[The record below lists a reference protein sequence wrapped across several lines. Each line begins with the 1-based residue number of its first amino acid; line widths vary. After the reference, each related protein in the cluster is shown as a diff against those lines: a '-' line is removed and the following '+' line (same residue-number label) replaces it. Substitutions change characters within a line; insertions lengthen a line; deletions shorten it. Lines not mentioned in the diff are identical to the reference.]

1 MSKFK
6 NILKDILYVSRISK
20 TENKKLLILTS
31 VILTQVAAYT
41 DIGIIVIFSALIVD
55 QYTGIQ
61 FLNNIIGIFVDNTYL
76 LPLLV
81 VFRFL
86 FQYLQK
92 MILKNIEI
100 NVNKNLKIHIL
111 GELLEQKNYST
122 ADSYFYLNILTT
134 HISFF
139 YSSFANFLNSFL
151 QIIVYLTY
159 LIIADIRSVSV
170 LFIGVILLYYPA
182 KTLLLKARNAMHEVY
197 ESGQTSNKEIQRVV
211 DNLFL
216 IKILKK
222 EEHEL
227 NNFRSTL
234 VRFFDNDLKNFRYN
248 ILNSFLPGFFTL
260 FSLSVVASFSRYV
273 KFLTIDFIGVA
284 LRLFQSVSTVSTS
297 LNQII
302 NSHVHIE
309 KFYEM
314 EMNKN
319 LIYKD
324 NYKINKQSE
333 NIKFNNVE
341 FSYFN
346 SDDTIFN
353 KLNLEIPKNSH
364 TLVMGPNG
372 SGKSTLLGLIS
383 GIYFPSKGEV
393 NIFSNKLGF
402 IGPNPLI
409 FDGTLMSNIQY
420 GNENKLDEEVVIEY
434 LKDLETFKEENNYDL
449 TKHITNKTL
458 SSGQMQKIA
467 FIRALLSNIEIL
479 LLDESTANLDDKASK
494 KIFEIL
500 NESNLTIINCTHDQT
515 KFPNA
520 QGLVKIEVTDETRN
534 VTYNKMNK

>member
-1 MSKFK
+1 MSNFR
-6 NILKDILYVSRISK
+6 NILRDILYVSKISK
-20 TENKKLLILTS
+20 TQNKKLLIFAS

-41 DIGIIVIFSALIVD
+41 DIGIIVIFSAIIVD
-55 QYTGIQ
+55 QYTGIKLLNDLIEL
-61 FLNNIIGIFVDNTYL
+61 FVNNIYL

-81 VFRFL
+81 IFRFV

-151 QIIVYLTY
+151 QIVVYLAY
-159 LIIADIRSVSV
+159 LIISDSRSVLILLVGV
-170 LFIGVILLYYPA
+170 LILYYPA
-182 KTLLLKARNAMHEVY
+182 KQLLLKARSAMHEVY
-197 ESGQTSNKEIQRVV
+197 EAGQTSNKEIQRVV

-222 EEHEL
+222 EKQEIS
-227 NNFRSTL
+227 NFSFTL
-234 VRFFDNDLKNFRYN
+234 QKFFENDLKNFRYN

-260 FSLSVVASFSRYV
+260 FSLAIVASFSRFV

-284 LRLFQSVSTVSTS
+284 LRLFQSVSTLSTA

-314 EMNKN
+314 ENNKN
-319 LIYKD
+319 IMFSSNFKVFE
-324 NYKINKQSE
+324 NSEKIKLE
-333 NIKFNNVE
+333 NVTFT
-341 FSYFN
+341 YFN
-346 SDDTIFN
+346 SEESIFEN
-353 KLNLEIPKNSH
+353 INLEIIKNSH
-364 TLVMGPNG
+364 TLIMGPNG

-383 GIYFPSKGEV
+383 GIYFPSKGKVEV
-393 NIFSNKLGF
+393 FSEKFGF

-409 FDGTLMSNIQY
+409 FDGSLISNIEY
-420 GNENKLDEEVVIEY
+420 GNDIKLDEDLVIKY
-434 LKDLETFKEENNYDL
+434 LKDLDTFKEEKSYDL
-449 TKHITNKTL
+449 KREITNKTL

-479 LLDESTANLDDKASK
+479 LLDESTANLDDASSK
-494 KIFEIL
+494 KIFELL
-500 NESNLTIINCTHDQT
+500 NKKNVTIINSTHDQS

-520 QGLVKIEVTDETRN
+520 DGILKINVKNEKRKISFKN
-534 VTYNKMNK
+534 LK

>member
-1 MSKFK
+1 MSNFR
-6 NILKDILYVSRISK
+6 NILRDILYVSKISK
-20 TENKKLLILTS
+20 TQNKKLLIFAS

-41 DIGIIVIFSALIVD
+41 DIGIIVIFSAIIVD
-55 QYTGIQ
+55 QYTGIEL
-61 FLNNIIGIFVDNTYL
+61 LNNLIELFVNNIYL

-81 VFRFL
+81 IFRFV

-151 QIIVYLTY
+151 QIAVYLAY
-159 LIIADIRSVSV
+159 LIISDSRSVLV
-170 LFIGVILLYYPA
+170 LLVGVLILYYPA
-182 KTLLLKARNAMHEVY
+182 KQLLLKARSAMHEVY
-197 ESGQTSNKEIQRVV
+197 EAGQTSNKEIQRVV

-222 EEHEL
+222 EKQEIS
-227 NNFRSTL
+227 NFSYTL
-234 VRFFDNDLKNFRYN
+234 QKFFENDLKNFRYN

-260 FSLSVVASFSRYV
+260 FSLSVVASFSRFV

-284 LRLFQSVSTVSTS
+284 LRLFQSVSTLSTA

-309 KFYEM
+309 KFYEL
-314 EMNKN
+314 ENNKN
-319 LIYKD
+319 IMFRSNFKLVE
-324 NYKINKQSE
+324 NSEKIKLE
-333 NIKFNNVE
+333 NVN

-346 SDDTIFN
+346 SEESIFEN
-353 KLNLEIPKNSH
+353 VNVEIIKNSH
-364 TLVMGPNG
+364 TLIMGPNG

-383 GIYFPSKGEV
+383 GIYFPSNGKVEV
-393 NIFSNKLGF
+393 FSERFGF

-409 FDGTLMSNIQY
+409 FDGSLISNIEY
-420 GNENKLDEEVVIEY
+420 GNDIKLDEDLVIKY
-434 LKDLETFKEENNYDL
+434 LKDLDTFKEEKSYDL
-449 TKHITNKTL
+449 KREITNKTL

-467 FIRALLSNIEIL
+467 FIRALLSDIEIL
-479 LLDESTANLDDKASK
+479 LLDESTANLDDASSK
-494 KIFEIL
+494 KIFELL
-500 NESNLTIINCTHDQT
+500 NKKNVTIINSTHDQS

-520 QGLVKIEVTDETRN
+520 NSILQIDVKNEERKISFKN
-534 VTYNKMNK
+534 LK

>member
-1 MSKFK
+1 MSNFR
-6 NILKDILYVSRISK
+6 NILRDILYVSKISK
-20 TENKKLLILTS
+20 TQNKKLLIFAS

-41 DIGIIVIFSALIVD
+41 DIGIIVIFSAIIVD
-55 QYTGIQ
+55 QYTGIKLLNDLIEL
-61 FLNNIIGIFVDNTYL
+61 FVNNIYL

-81 VFRFL
+81 IFRFV

-151 QIIVYLTY
+151 QIVVYLAY
-159 LIIADIRSVSV
+159 LIISDSRSVLV
-170 LFIGVILLYYPA
+170 LLVGVLILYYPA
-182 KTLLLKARNAMHEVY
+182 KQLLLKARSAMHEVY
-197 ESGQTSNKEIQRVV
+197 EAGQTSNKEIQRVV

-222 EEHEL
+222 EKQEIS
-227 NNFRSTL
+227 NFSFTL
-234 VRFFDNDLKNFRYN
+234 QKFFENDLKNFRYN

-260 FSLSVVASFSRYV
+260 FSLAIVASFSRFV

-284 LRLFQSVSTVSTS
+284 LRLFQSVSTLSTA

-314 EMNKN
+314 ENNKN
-319 LIYKD
+319 IMFSSNFKVFE
-324 NYKINKQSE
+324 NSEKIKLE
-333 NIKFNNVE
+333 NVTFT
-341 FSYFN
+341 YFN
-346 SDDTIFN
+346 SEESIFEN
-353 KLNLEIPKNSH
+353 INLEIIKNSH
-364 TLVMGPNG
+364 TLIMGPNG

-383 GIYFPSKGEV
+383 GIYFPSKGKVEV
-393 NIFSNKLGF
+393 FSEKFGF

-409 FDGTLMSNIQY
+409 FDGSLISNIEY
-420 GNENKLDEEVVIEY
+420 GNDIKLDEDLVIKY
-434 LKDLETFKEENNYDL
+434 LKDLDTFKEEKSYDL
-449 TKHITNKTL
+449 KREITNKTL

-479 LLDESTANLDDKASK
+479 LLDESTANLDDASSK
-494 KIFEIL
+494 KIFELL
-500 NESNLTIINCTHDQT
+500 NKKNVTIINSTHDQS

-520 QGLVKIEVTDETRN
+520 DGILKINVKNEKRKISFKN
-534 VTYNKMNK
+534 LK

>member
-1 MSKFK
+1 MSNFR
-6 NILKDILYVSRISK
+6 NILRDILYVSKISK
-20 TENKKLLILTS
+20 TQNKKLLIFAS

-41 DIGIIVIFSALIVD
+41 DIGIIVIFSAVIVD
-55 QYTGIQ
+55 QYTGIKL
-61 FLNNIIGIFVDNTYL
+61 LNNLIELFVNNIYL

-81 VFRFL
+81 IFRFV

-151 QIIVYLTY
+151 QILVYLAY
-159 LIIADIRSVSV
+159 LIISDSRSVLV
-170 LFIGVILLYYPA
+170 LLVGVLILYYPA
-182 KTLLLKARNAMHEVY
+182 KQLLLKARSAMHEVY
-197 ESGQTSNKEIQRVV
+197 EAGQTSNKEIQRVV
-211 DNLFL
+211 DNIFL

-222 EEHEL
+222 EKQEI
-227 NNFRSTL
+227 STFSFTL
-234 VRFFDNDLKNFRYN
+234 QKFFENDLMNFRYN

-260 FSLSVVASFSRYV
+260 FSLSVVASFSRFV

-284 LRLFQSVSTVSTS
+284 LRLFQSVSTLSTA

-314 EMNKN
+314 ENNKN
-319 LIYKD
+319 IIFKNNFKLVD
-324 NYKINKQSE
+324 NSEKIKLE
-333 NIKFNNVE
+333 DVT

-346 SDDTIFN
+346 SEESIFEN
-353 KLNLEIPKNSH
+353 INLEINKNSH
-364 TLVMGPNG
+364 TLIMGPNG

-383 GIYFPSKGEV
+383 GIYFPSNGKVEV
-393 NIFSNKLGF
+393 FSEKFGF

-409 FDGTLMSNIQY
+409 FDGSLISNIEY
-420 GNENKLDEEVVIEY
+420 GNDMKLDEDLVIKY
-434 LKDLETFKEENNYDL
+434 LKDLDTFKEKKSYDL
-449 TKHITNKTL
+449 KREITNKTL

-467 FIRALLSNIEIL
+467 FIRALLSDIEIL
-479 LLDESTANLDDKASK
+479 LLDESTANLDDASSK
-494 KIFEIL
+494 KIFELL
-500 NESNLTIINCTHDQT
+500 NKKNVTIINSTHDKS
-515 KFPNA
+515 KFPDANGIL
-520 QGLVKIEVTDETRN
+520 QIDVINEERKISFKN
-534 VTYNKMNK
+534 LK

>member
-1 MSKFK
+1 MSNFR
-6 NILKDILYVSRISK
+6 NILRDILYVSKISK
-20 TENKKLLILTS
+20 TQNKKLLIFAS

-41 DIGIIVIFSALIVD
+41 DIGIIVIFSAIIVD
-55 QYTGIQ
+55 QYTGIEL
-61 FLNNIIGIFVDNTYL
+61 LNNLIELFVNNIYL

-81 VFRFL
+81 IFRFV

-151 QIIVYLTY
+151 QIAVYLAY
-159 LIIADIRSVSV
+159 LIISDSRSVLV
-170 LFIGVILLYYPA
+170 LLVGVLILYYPA
-182 KTLLLKARNAMHEVY
+182 KQLLLKARSAMHEVY
-197 ESGQTSNKEIQRVV
+197 EAGQTSNKEIQRVV

-222 EEHEL
+222 EKQEIS
-227 NNFRSTL
+227 NFSHTL
-234 VRFFDNDLKNFRYN
+234 QKFFENDLKNFRYN

-260 FSLSVVASFSRYV
+260 FSLSVVASFSRFV

-284 LRLFQSVSTVSTS
+284 LRLFQSVSTLSTA

-309 KFYEM
+309 KFYEL
-314 EMNKN
+314 ENNKN
-319 LIYKD
+319 IMFRSNFKLVE
-324 NYKINKQSE
+324 NSEKIKLE
-333 NIKFNNVE
+333 NVS

-346 SDDTIFN
+346 SEESIFEN
-353 KLNLEIPKNSH
+353 VNVEIIKNSH
-364 TLVMGPNG
+364 TLIMGPNG

-383 GIYFPSKGEV
+383 GIYFPSNGKVEV
-393 NIFSNKLGF
+393 FSERFGF

-409 FDGTLMSNIQY
+409 FDGSLISNIEY
-420 GNENKLDEEVVIEY
+420 GNDIKLDEDLVIKY
-434 LKDLETFKEENNYDL
+434 LKDLDTFKEEKSYDL
-449 TKHITNKTL
+449 KREITNKTL

-467 FIRALLSNIEIL
+467 FIRALLSDIEIL
-479 LLDESTANLDDKASK
+479 LLDESTANLDDASSK
-494 KIFEIL
+494 KIFELL
-500 NESNLTIINCTHDQT
+500 NKKNVTIINSTHDQS

-520 QGLVKIEVTDETRN
+520 SSILQIDVKNEERKISFKN
-534 VTYNKMNK
+534 LK

>member
-6 NILKDILYVSRISK
+6 NILKDILYVSRVSK

-151 QIIVYLTY
+151 QIIVYLAY

-227 NNFRSTL
+227 NNFSSTL

-309 KFYEM
+309 KFYDM
-314 EMNKN
+314 EKNKN

-353 KLNLEIPKNSH
+353 KLDLEIPKNSH

-409 FDGTLMSNIQY
+409 FDGSLMSNIQY
-420 GNENKLDEEVVIEY
+420 GNENKLDEELVIKY

-449 TKHITNKTL
+449 TKQITNKTL

-479 LLDESTANLDDKASK
+479 LLDESTANLDDKSSK

-534 VTYNKMNK
+534 VTYKKMNK